1 MATSLLDRETPFPA
15 EFLDWQVKLR
25 AWTVEKRQ
33 GAPHVGVAPL
43 VLVAQPGIA
52 PGFTAHS
59 VVCGLLPRRE
69 LLEQKTK
76 EFRALY
82 EGGIEEGAKTVFDRG
97 LDYLRAYYRSNDDFD
112 PTSITTLLPGDCE
125 LVRALRA
132 EPRCALVFHVFEIG
146 TDAPGGAMRTQQLSM
161 RAEVLE
167 KGPVFDNVWWHNA
180 LFHGFADET
189 VVIHFTHRHAYDVRF
204 GRLESLAA

>member
-1 MATSLLDRETPFPA
+1 MAATLLDRESPLPA
-15 EFLDWQVKLR
+15 EFLDWQIRLR

-59 VVCGLLPRRE
+59 VVCGLLPHADQREAKTREFRE
-69 LLEQKTK
+69 LYESGIYDGA
-76 EFRALY
+76 RA
-82 EGGIEEGAKTVFDRG
+82 VFDRG
-97 LDYLRAYYRSNDDFD
+97 LAYLCNYYRSQDDFD
-112 PTSITTLLPGDCE
+112 PSSITTLLPADCE

-167 KGPVFDNVWWHNA
+167 KGPVYDNVWWHNA
-180 LFHGFADET
+180 LFHGFADEH
-189 VVIHFTHRHAYDVRF
+189 VVIHFKHRHAYDVRF